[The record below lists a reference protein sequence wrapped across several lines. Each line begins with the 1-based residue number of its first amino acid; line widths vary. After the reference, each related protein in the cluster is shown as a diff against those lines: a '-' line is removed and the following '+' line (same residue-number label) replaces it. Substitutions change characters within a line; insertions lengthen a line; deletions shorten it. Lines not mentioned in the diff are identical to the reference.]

1 VTARLPWTRA
11 PQRRV
16 FISYRRDDTKWV
28 AGRLADSLT
37 AYFGDKRVFRDIGDI
52 PGGADFGQV
61 IRGNLGM
68 SDAAIVLI
76 GPDWLKPA
84 DGSDGTSRLHD
95 PDDWVAHEVG
105 AAMEKGIP
113 VFPVLVDGTPM
124 PRAAELPDHLRALTR
139 YNAITLSDDRWDADV
154 NRLARI
160 VSLDIP
166 SENER
171 KLHGLNLLVSL
182 SLLTVALVTLGLL
195 FNSLMHLVPALLS
208 LASCSPSVE
217 GAPSCLPSLGQAGIS
232 FVAIVP
238 CSAMLFV
245 FARLVDARHKPYF
258 LAAAWAGTVGAMG
271 SFLLLLP
278 IDPPYEEL
286 AMVLGSSAT
295 ILVMLVCLSLSGFR
309 PRQ

>member
-1 VTARLPWTRA
+1 MTATLPWARPA
-11 PQRRV
+11 RRRV

-37 AYFGDKRVFRDIGDI
+37 AYFGDRRVFRDIGDI

-61 IRGNLGM
+61 IRGNLNR

-76 GPDWLKPA
+76 GPNWLAPA
-84 DGSDGTSRLHD
+84 EDGSPNRLHD
-95 PDDWVAHEVG
+95 ADDWVAHEVG

-113 VFPVLVDGTPM
+113 VYPVLVEGTPM
-124 PRAAELPDHLRALTR
+124 PRAAELPESLQPLTR
-139 YNAITLSDDRWDADV
+139 YNAITLSDDRWEADV
-154 NRLARI
+154 SRLARI
-160 VSLDIP
+160 VALDIP

-171 KLHGLNLLVSL
+171 KLRGLNLLVSL
-182 SLLTVALVTLGLL
+182 ALLAVALVTLGLL
-195 FNSLMHLVPALLS
+195 FFSLFGLVPGLLALPHC
-208 LASCSPSVE
+208 AATAE
-217 GAPSCLPSLGQAGIS
+217 GAPSCLPSLGVAGIS

-245 FARLVDARHKPYF
+245 FARLVDASHKPFF
-258 LAAAWAGTVGAMG
+258 LAAAWAGAIGALG
-271 SFLLLLP
+271 SFLLLRP

-286 AMVLGSSAT
+286 SMLLGSTTT
-295 ILVMLVCLSLSGFR
+295 ILVMLVFLSLSGFR

>member
-1 VTARLPWTRA
+1 
-11 PQRRV
+11 V
-16 FISYRRDDTKWV
+16 FISYRRDDTRWV

-37 AYFGDKRVFRDIGDI
+37 TYFGDKRVFRDIGDI

-76 GPDWLKPA
+76 GPNWLAPA
-84 DGSDGTSRLHD
+84 DDATQSRLHD

-124 PRAAELPDHLRALTR
+124 PRAAELPGQLQALTR
-139 YNAITLSDDRWDADV
+139 YNAITLSDDRWEADV

-182 SLLTVALVTLGLL
+182 SLMAVALVTLGLL
-195 FNSLMHLVPALLS
+195 FYSLMQLVPDLLR
-208 LASCSPSVE
+208 LENCRVLVN
-217 GAPSCLPSLGQAGIS
+217 GARNPEVGPKSLPSLSEAGIS

-238 CSAMLFV
+238 SSAMLFV
-245 FARLVDARHKPYF
+245 FARLVETRHKPFF
-258 LAAAWAGTVGAMG
+258 LAAAWVGTIGAMG
-271 SFLLLLP
+271 SFLLLWP

-286 AMVLGSSAT
+286 SMILGSSAT
-295 ILVMLVCLSLSGFR
+295 IVVMLVCLSLSGFR